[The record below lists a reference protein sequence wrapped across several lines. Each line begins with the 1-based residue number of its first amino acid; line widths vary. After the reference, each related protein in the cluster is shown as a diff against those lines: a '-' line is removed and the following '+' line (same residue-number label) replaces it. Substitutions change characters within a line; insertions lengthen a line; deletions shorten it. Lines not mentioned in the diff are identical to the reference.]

1 MESLGGGLPVRRVGL
16 ETCLGRH
23 ANEAMTDN
31 TRLQLLLVENDAHAA
46 SMVRKTLEDHF
57 PAGNI
62 ICCAT
67 CTEAVAVDLNQIDLV
82 LSVMDL
88 PDGTGLE
95 LLASL
100 LGQRPDLPVVL
111 VTDVAVMETAVEAIR
126 RGAYDYIIKTGD
138 YLFAIPLV
146 VEKNLAIWRTKQE
159 NLRLAGQVTRTL
171 EQVRIKNHQLESLV
185 HELETMAATDPLT
198 GLVNR
203 RAFGKAM
210 EQSFAECTRY
220 DHDLACIMIDLDRF
234 KQLNDTLGHQ
244 RGDEVLQRTA
254 RVLQAYCRQCDIAGR
269 FGGDEFILLLPE
281 TNAVTAENVARR
293 IGEKFATDTAQLC
306 GGDPSTHRLAMSMGL
321 ATLSLTKPSSPE
333 QLIAHADNALYRAKQ
348 TNSTCVVVSGSSASQ
363 TNPVQTDRSARTSS
377 APPQRASLST
387 R

>member
-1 MESLGGGLPVRRVGL
+1 MVADPVRQVGL

-23 ANEAMTDN
+23 VNVAMANN
-31 TRLQLLLVENDAHAA
+31 TRLQLLLVENDAQAA
-46 SMVRKTLEDHF
+46 SMVSKTLEDYF
-57 PAGNI
+57 PEGNI
-62 ICCAT
+62 LCRVT
-67 CTEAVAVDLNQIDLV
+67 LTEAAAVDLNQIDLV
-82 LSVMDL
+82 LSVMNL

-95 LLASL
+95 LLANL

-111 VTDVAVMETAVEAIR
+111 VTDLGVTETAVEAIR
-126 RGAYDYIIKTGD
+126 RGAYDYIVKTGD

-159 NLRLAGQVTRTL
+159 NLCLAGQVTRTL

-203 RAFGKAM
+203 RAFGEAM
-210 EQSFAECTRY
+210 EQRFAESTRY
-220 DHDLACIMIDLDRF
+220 GHDLACIMIDLDRF

-244 RGDEVLQRTA
+244 RGDEVLQHTA
-254 RVLQAYCRQCDIAGR
+254 HVLQAYCRRCDIAGR

-281 TNAVTAENVARR
+281 TDVVTAENVAHR
-293 IGEKFATDTAQLC
+293 IGENFSTNTAQFC
-306 GGDPSTHRLAMSMGL
+306 SDGQSTHRLTMSMGL
-321 ATLSLTKPSSPE
+321 ATLCLTKPSSPQ
-333 QLIAHADNALYRAKQ
+333 QLIAHADDAMYRAKE
-348 TNSTCVVVSGSSASQ
+348 TNTTCVIVSEPNASQSDPAQIDSSARAS
-363 TNPVQTDRSARTSS
+363 TGS
-377 APPQRASLST
+377 PQRASLST